1 LADSWFVEASRS
13 TGTVDSTNRGR
24 PPDGRLHASS
34 ELHAAMVNAGVWL
47 TFAACA
53 SGIAYAGATWE
64 RPNRLLI
71 VGIFVLGF
79 LAGGLVALLP
89 LDRIL
94 GSRIRD
100 AFFITWSL
108 FDIALIGIAVA
119 ADGGVRSAFTLLF
132 FLPMVFAAAFYPLR
146 TFVPVGVANVFAFA
160 IVGDL
165 YGDPDVSYV
174 AFGAVS
180 LAFAAV
186 LCAWQAENHDRHRER
201 LTHMSRTDP
210 LTDCLN
216 RRGFEEAVATTLD
229 DALRNGRST
238 GLVLLD
244 LDDFKTVN
252 DLHGHAA
259 GDELLCWVVDALRET
274 VRPMDTIGRL
284 GGDEFAVLAPDLA
297 ENDALATAERI
308 RKKLSERIAVTT
320 GVACFPVHG
329 IDHDELQRHADSHLY
344 EMKHGL
350 ANNFVAGR
358 RELSW
363 AATLARAVDARMAVP
378 AEHSAAVARYAAGIA
393 QHLGWGGA
401 DLAYLRVAAMLHDV
415 GKVSLPDNILRKP
428 GPLDEREYEEVKL
441 HPVIGAEFVNR
452 VDGLSLISLWVKHS
466 HEHFDGSGYPD
477 GLVGEDIPL
486 ASRILLVAD
495 AFDAMTSD
503 RPYRGAI
510 PHEQALE
517 ELRRN
522 SGCQFDPRCV
532 EAFELYVAAE
542 SPAQAASRV

>member
-1 LADSWFVEASRS
+1 MS
-13 TGTVDSTNRGR
+13 TRTVDDENRASPSGGR
-24 PPDGRLHASS
+24 PDESS
-34 ELHAAMVNAGVWL
+34 DLHAAMVKAGVWL
-47 TFAACA
+47 TYAVCAC
-53 SGIAYAGATWE
+53 GIGYALATWE
-64 RPNRLLI
+64 HENRTLI
-71 VGIFVLGF
+71 VTIFALGMV
-79 LAGGLVALLP
+79 GGVVVAVLP
-89 LDRIL
+89 LGRIL
-94 GSRIRD
+94 TSRLRD

-108 FDIALIGIAVA
+108 FDIGLIGVSVA
-119 ADGGVRSAFTLLF
+119 ADGGARSAFTLLF

-146 TFVPVGVANVFAFA
+146 TFVPVGVANVFAFV

-165 YGDPDVSYV
+165 YGDPNPSYV
-174 AFGAVS
+174 AFAAAC

-186 LCAWQAENHDRHRER
+186 LCAWQAQNHDRHREH
-201 LTHMSRTDP
+201 LTLMSRTDP

-216 RRGFEEAVATTLD
+216 RRGFEEAVSGTLD
-229 DALRNGRST
+229 DALRNARST

-244 LDDFKTVN
+244 LDNFKTIN

-259 GDELLCWVVDALRET
+259 GDELLCWVVDALRAT
-274 VRPMDTIGRL
+274 VRAMDTIGRL
-284 GGDEFAVLAPDLA
+284 GGDEFAVLAPDLS
-297 ENDALATAERI
+297 ENDALALAERI
-308 RKKLSERIAVTT
+308 RQKLAERIAVTT

-350 ANNFVAGR
+350 ANDFVASR

-363 AATLARAVDARMAVP
+363 AATLARAVDARMDVP
-378 AEHSAAVARYAAGIA
+378 SEHSAEVARYAAGIA
-393 QHLGWGGA
+393 QRLGWGGA

-415 GKVSLPDNILRKP
+415 GKVSLPDQILRKP
-428 GPLDEREYEEVKL
+428 GPLDEQEYEEVKM

-452 VDGLSLISLWVKHS
+452 VDGLSLIAQWVKHS

-477 GLVGEDIPL
+477 GLAGEDIPL

-510 PHEQALE
+510 PHAQAIE

-522 SGCQFDPRCV
+522 AGRQFDPRCV
-532 EAFELYVAAE
+532 EAFELYLGGLPSSDRAEPEPAVA
-542 SPAQAASRV
+542 QV